1 MKTILLE
8 LQYLPNIAYFSA
20 LLQAETIIIEQH
32 EFFEKQSFRN
42 RAVIRGPHQAE
53 TLSVPV
59 LNSNSKQLIQDV
71 KIDNTQNWQKTH
83 WRTINAAYA
92 KSPYFEFFADYFSP
106 IYTQKQDTLWHLNL
120 QLLTICLKLSKLNP
134 SIQFSENYTKMPLN
148 DVLDL
153 RSAIHPKKTIESISF
168 FCPFVYSQ
176 NFGNDFVPN
185 LSIIDLLFC
194 KGIDSKMILQK
205 SLII

>member
-1 MKTILLE
+1 LKTILLE

-20 LLQAETIIIEQH
+20 LMKAETIIIEQH
-32 EFFEKQSFRN
+32 EYFEKQSFRN
-42 RAVIRGPHQAE
+42 RAVIRGPHQSE

-71 KIDNTQNWQKTH
+71 RIDNSQNWQKIH
-83 WRTINAAYA
+83 WRTITAAYA
-92 KSPYFEFFADYFSP
+92 KSPYFEFFADYFLP
-106 IYTQKQDTLWHLNL
+106 IYDRKNDNLWNLNL
-120 QLLTICLKLSKLNP
+120 ELLTICLKLAKASP
-134 SIQFSENYTKMPLN
+134 TIQFSENYIKLLPD

-153 RSAIHPKKTIESISF
+153 RSAIHPKKNIDSLSF

-176 NFGNDFVPN
+176 NFGNDFVEN

-194 KGIDSKMILQK
+194 KGTDAKMILQK